1 VPNSSP
7 RVLES
12 RRFGRLE
19 VIPDQVITFPAGL
32 LGFEEFRD
40 YLRVAP
46 EALEPLT
53 FLVACDD
60 PEVAFP
66 VLPASLC
73 VPDYAP
79 AFPTETWKTLGAG
92 PGSPIE
98 VLVILCVAPDVG
110 TLHAN
115 LRGPLLINPASR
127 IGCQVVLN
135 DATYSLR
142 HLLGGS
148 LPSEADAELGNS

>member
-1 VPNSSP
+1 MLPTAAVCAP

-19 VIPDQVITFPAGL
+19 VLPDQLVTFPVGF
-32 LGFEEFRD
+32 LGFEEFHQ

-46 EALEPLT
+46 EGLEPLA

-66 VLPASLC
+66 VLPVTLCLPGYSATFPPEGLAAIGASSADGL
-73 VPDYAP
+73 
-79 AFPTETWKTLGAG
+79 
-92 PGSPIE
+92 E
-98 VLVILCVAPDVG
+98 VLAICSLAADTG

-115 LRGPLLINPASR
+115 LKGPILVNPDTR
-127 IGCQVVLN
+127 LGCQVVLHESP
-135 DATYSLR
+135 YSLR
-142 HLLGGS
+142 HLLG
-148 LPSEADAELGNS
+148 AV